1 MHQGEAFLHVTHRH
15 AAGDGL
21 AEYDRNR
28 DAGRCGFQLI
38 SSAMTAIKELLRKS
52 LHLFAV
58 LLLPFVAAA
67 ADATAAPDYPI
78 GAGDLVRISV
88 FNHPEL
94 TADVRV
100 SQSGTI
106 TFPLIGEIKAT
117 GLPPHDLEK
126 ALATRLNDGGYVPHP
141 QVSVLITDYQSQRF
155 SVLGQVT
162 RPGQYPMMTEVTVI
176 NALAAAGGVVNLVAA
191 DEATL
196 LRRDGTRVQ
205 IDLISLFQGD
215 PRQNPSLGAGETLYV
230 PRAAQFYIYGAV
242 QRPGNYRLERGMT
255 VSQAISTGGGLTPR
269 GSERHV
275 IVTRRDYPGGKARQI
290 SVDGQDLIQPDDVL
304 RVKESLF

>member
-1 MHQGEAFLHVTHRH
+1 MHLSDAFSHVMHRH
-15 AAGDGL
+15 VAGAGL
-21 AEYDRNR
+21 AEYGRNR
-28 DAGRCGFQLI
+28 DARRCRFQPI
-38 SSAMTAIKELLRKS
+38 SSAMTAVKELLRKS

-58 LLLPFVAAA
+58 LLLPFVVTAAHAAA
-67 ADATAAPDYPI
+67 GPDYPI

-100 SQSGTI
+100 SQGGTI
-106 TFPLIGEIKAT
+106 TFPLIGEVKAT

-141 QVSVLITDYQSQRF
+141 QVSVLVTDYQSQRF

-162 RPGQYPMMTEVTVI
+162 RPGQYPMMTEVSVI
-176 NALAAAGGVVNLVAA
+176 NALAAAGGVVNLAAA

-215 PRQNPSLGAGETLYV
+215 PRQNPTLGAGDTLYV

-275 IVTRRDYPGGKARQI
+275 IVTRRDYPGGKERQI
-290 SVDGQDLIQPDDVL
+290 SVDGQELIQPDDVL